1 MVAAYRFPSDDDENV
16 LLSLDQRCAFFES
29 IGAFTYPGTL
39 LEEGPDWPF
48 VTFTINNHAQCE
60 LALFT
65 YHALV
70 IRQRELTCTPG
81 FHAADSTP
89 QRTWEW
95 SSPALVDIC

>member
-70 IRQRELTCTPG
+70 IRQREVEVAPFPLTR
-81 FHAADSTP
+81 FF
-89 QRTWEW
+89 
-95 SSPALVDIC
+95 